1 MHLKFITHYSLVIQF
16 GAVILISIFKLLF
29 LFEMLDSSRHCKD
42 TGLRI

>member
-16 GAVILISIFKLLF
+16 GAVILISIFKF